1 MFTQII
7 SRCTEEPVALG
18 GEGSSRAGGSRAG
31 PLHLSDFKMMTRSK
45 SSMLAQGA
53 PSVQVGSGQGSCPQ
67 GRPPR
72 KLRKRKVS
80 VTTELTLFE
89 MVALG
94 KNSMQTAV
102 EEWVQSYKE
111 DRALALL
118 DLISFFMQC
127 CGCEGMVTAELCQS
141 SQGGSAAHTVTERFD
156 QETGLYYKKF
166 VASPWI
172 LTVMWPE
179 KPENDFYPIVGPGP
193 FWKRFRAN
201 FCEFTEL
208 LVRQMH
214 CSALCDGQLVDT
226 VICMLT
232 GLTTSAVHS
241 LRHTSSLAAMKLL
254 TALASMNQGT
264 CPVQRLYDIE
274 SVSRPKGRRESC
286 GQLLD
291 QRHQPQ
297 RKPEAIDNIICSLFK
312 RTFVPRYRDVSSD
325 IRVICVA
332 ELGCWIRLY
341 PDMFLDNNYLKY
353 IGWMLYDK
361 DASVR
366 LKCITALK
374 ALYEKR
380 ESAMKLGLFFHR
392 FKKRILSMTQD
403 RQPEITSECMQLL
416 GLISEHY
423 EGVFSN
429 KEYIFLFQFVYA
441 AYRPLATAAGQ
452 LVCKSL
458 SVFPRLLAL
467 PPQESFLS
475 PELPDKFNRNFQSMK
490 TLIDFYLQGEFH
502 RHVPYLVDG
511 LWDSAPALV
520 QNWECM
526 TALLLE
532 PHGGRRAL
540 TSRQEQVLIEIL
552 VAAVR
557 QVAEGH
563 PPTGR
568 CLGKRASRELDKA
581 HHWCDHTDMSQH
593 FVKVLPQ
600 LLSKFAADKEKVTH
614 LLQIPQYCN
623 LHMYGTDGLDPHLD
637 AALLELDCL
646 VQRHSD
652 VAVLEACA
660 QAYGSYCDEGGPAH
674 CQAVPAC
681 SRLVD
686 MLVDMLTP
694 LLDAFMQQ
702 EKQGL
707 FPRHGEVV
715 RICSTL
721 RRLAAFYSAHDLSG
735 WNLYEKV
742 DCLLTFRRQ
751 QGNLPTEVVHCALQ
765 CTYYAL
771 LWQIVAATDRL
782 PPQEVLLGLRSRLMK
797 FCLVCRAYLGHESKV
812 LSERAF
818 ILLCDLLLILSHQGP
833 EEHTGLGLLF
843 FIPNHVLQGKLIAF
857 VREHVFL
864 EEAGP
869 PGSSRVCKDDTDKL
883 DNLFRRRNMLAVFC
897 KLIVYNVLEMNAAA
911 EVYQFYLKH
920 YHHFGDIIKETIT
933 RTRQNDRLRN
943 ALSLLLCLQQLF
955 QKHADA
961 CGLGFSPVEFIC
973 GPLASIR
980 LLARRL
986 ALTLGFDRARDAAH
1000 LIHRRGLAFAFSEAP
1015 ELEQGRLRFPNLGF
1029 LLLLAEFSCKIP
1041 QAERG
1046 AALAHFRD
1054 SIPEGLPIFGEG
1066 DVDPLVVY
1074 RKSLMRTYD
1083 VFPGE
1088 KEPAANPFDAICK
1101 HIKRAQELPM
1111 GSCSAWTPDTL
1122 ASSTGTDTELT
1133 NHSRGGKSKRDI
1145 FDADFLSDSESS
1157 DEDIDVKHVP
1167 TPEGFAA
1174 VKWGPLACPL
1184 AHPGAFP
1191 PMASLLDSPMTT
1203 LHWEGKFQNQLSPS
1217 SWVGSWLPCLMT
1229 APVVCGLWAPPLVAQ
1244 GLSAGGLS
1252 PVLLPSCKGGRLPWV
1267 SAQCMDV
1274 AEKLVEPDWGRRAT
1288 AAGQCPFLGTHSG
1301 TTPHSIS
1308 HAGAK
1313 QPPLTAEWTLR
1324 VSAVLPRGL
1333 PWPSPQWE
1341 LHILVWAGSTGPLH
1355 QVG

>member
-1 MFTQII
+1 
-7 SRCTEEPVALG
+7 
-18 GEGSSRAGGSRAG
+18 
-31 PLHLSDFKMMTRSK
+31 MMTRSK
-45 SSMLAQGA
+45 SSVLAQGA
-53 PSVQVGSGQGSCPQ
+53 PSIQVASGQGSRPR

-72 KLRKRKVS
+72 KRGKRKVS
-80 VTTELTLFE
+80 ITTELTLFE

-94 KNSMQTAV
+94 KSSMQTAV

-118 DLISFFMQC
+118 DLISFFVQC

-141 SQGGSAAHTVTERFD
+141 SQGRSAAHTVTERFD

-166 VASPWI
+166 VAFPWI
-172 LTVMWPE
+172 LTIMWPE
-179 KPENDFYPIVGPGP
+179 KLENDFYPIVGPGP

-208 LVRQMH
+208 LVCQTH
-214 CSALCDGQLVDT
+214 CSALCDGQLMDT
-226 VICMLT
+226 VICTLT
-232 GLTTSAVHS
+232 SLTTSAVHS
-241 LRHTSSLAAMKLL
+241 LRLTSSLAAMKLL
-254 TALASMNQGT
+254 MALAGVNQGVCT
-264 CPVQRLYDIE
+264 AQRLSDIE
-274 SVSRPKGRRESC
+274 SMSRLKGRRKSC
-286 GQLLD
+286 VRLLGR
-291 QRHQPQ
+291 QHQPQ
-297 RKPEAIDNIICSLFK
+297 HKPEAIDNIICSLFK

-325 IRVICVA
+325 IRVICMA
-332 ELGCWIRLY
+332 ELGCWIWLY

-353 IGWMLYDK
+353 IGWMLYDT

-380 ESAMKLGLFFHR
+380 ESAVKLGLFFHR

-403 RQPEITSECMQLL
+403 RQLEITSECMQLL

-441 AYRPLATAAGQ
+441 AYRPLATAAG
-452 LVCKSL
+452 SL
-458 SVFPRLLAL
+458 LLAL
-467 PPQESFLS
+467 LPQESFLS

-490 TLIDFYLQGEFH
+490 TLTDFYLQGEFH

-532 PHGGRRAL
+532 PGG
-540 TSRQEQVLIEIL
+540 
-552 VAAVR
+552 
-557 QVAEGH
+557 GH
-563 PPTGR
+563 RGLQGVGQSPP
-568 CLGKRASRELDKA
+568 L
-581 HHWCDHTDMSQH
+581 
-593 FVKVLPQ
+593 
-600 LLSKFAADKEKVTH
+600 FAADKEKVTH

-623 LHMYGTDGLDPHLD
+623 LHVYGTDGLDSHLH

-652 VAVLEACA
+652 MAVLEACV

-681 SRLVD
+681 SWLVD

-702 EKQGL
+702 KQGL
-707 FPRHGEVV
+707 FPKHGEMV

-721 RRLAAFYSAHDLSG
+721 CRLAAFYSAHDLSG

-742 DCLLTFRRQ
+742 DYLLTFRRH
-751 QGNLPTEVVHCALQ
+751 QGCLPTEVVHCALQ

-771 LWQIVAATDRL
+771 LWQTVAATDWL
-782 PPQEVLLGLRSRLMK
+782 PPQEVLLGLRSRLRK
-797 FCLVCRAYLGHESKV
+797 FCLVCRACLGHESRV

-818 ILLCDLLLILSHQGP
+818 ILLCDLLLILSYQGP
-833 EEHTGLGLLF
+833 EEDMGLGLLF
-843 FIPNHVLQGKLIAF
+843 FVPSHVLQDKLIAF

-864 EEAGP
+864 EEVGP
-869 PGSSRVCKDDTDKL
+869 PGSRKTCKDDTDKL

-955 QKHADA
+955 QKHVDA

-1015 ELEQGRLRFPNLGF
+1015 ELELEPDRLRFPNLGF

-1074 RKSLMRTYD
+1074 RKSLMRAYD
-1083 VFPGE
+1083 VGSGE
-1088 KEPAANPFDAICK
+1088 EEPAANPFDAICK
-1101 HIKRAQELPM
+1101 HIKCPQELPT

-1122 ASSTGTDTELT
+1122 ASSTGTDTDLT
-1133 NHSRGGKSKRDI
+1133 NCSRGGKSKRDI
-1145 FDADFLSDSESS
+1145 FDVDFLSDSESS
-1157 DEDIDVKHVP
+1157 NEDIDMEHVP
-1167 TPEGFAA
+1167 TPEVRPGLGLASFSCHHLQAPVGEVACLRASVPGWRVGAGSLRGRTGTEGPVWVCHWVPVVWIFPGGPATQVLWHMCSPPPHGF
-1174 VKWGPLACPL
+1174 LAGL
-1184 AHPGAFP
+1184 
-1191 PMASLLDSPMTT
+1191 MTT
-1203 LHWEGKFQNQLSPS
+1203 LYWAGRFQNQLCPYSGVGCWIPGLITATVV
-1217 SWVGSWLPCLMT
+1217 WAVGSPGCVLRAWMLQRSWRSLT
-1229 APVVCGLWAPPLVAQ
+1229 R
-1244 GLSAGGLS
+1244 AGG
-1252 PVLLPSCKGGRLPWV
+1252 PR
-1267 SAQCMDV
+1267 Q
-1274 AEKLVEPDWGRRAT
+1274 
-1288 AAGQCPFLGTHSG
+1288 
-1301 TTPHSIS
+1301 
-1308 HAGAK
+1308 
-1313 QPPLTAEWTLR
+1313 R
-1324 VSAVLPRGL
+1324 VSALSWARRVEPLLPPDLTLVPNSASPHSGGSETSVAAEWMSRASAALPRGL
-1333 PWPSPQWE
+1333 PHPNES
-1341 LHILVWAGSTGPLH
+1341 
-1355 QVG
+1355 

>member
-1 MFTQII
+1 MARPPARSGRGLGRAGVTC
-7 SRCTEEPVALG
+7 SPPRVGARGRGPVGGKGPGRGWGSAGLRGAARGGPRARCTEEPVALG

-31 PLHLSDFKMMTRSK
+31 PLQLGDFKMMTRSK

-53 PSVQVGSGQGSCPQ
+53 PSVQVGSGQGSRPR

-254 TALASMNQGT
+254 TALASVNQGT
-264 CPVQRLYDIE
+264 CPAQRLYDIKR
-274 SVSRPKGRRESC
+274 VSRLKRRREAC
-286 GQLLD
+286 GQLLG
-291 QRHQPQ
+291 QRQQPQ
-297 RKPEAIDNIICSLFK
+297 HKPEAIDNIICSLFK

-374 ALYEKR
+374 VLYEKR

-475 PELPDKFNRNFQSMK
+475 LELPDKFNRNFQSMK
-490 TLIDFYLQGEFH
+490 TLIDFYLQGEVGLQWDLVPGEQLSFH

-511 LWDSAPALV
+511 LWDSAPSLV

-532 PHGGRRAL
+532 PRGGRRAL
-540 TSRQEQVLIEIL
+540 TTQQERVLIEIL

-568 CLGKRASRELDKA
+568 RLGKRASRELDKA
-581 HHWCDHTDMSQH
+581 RRWCDHADMSQH

-694 LLDAFMQQ
+694 LLDTFMQQ

-751 QGNLPTEVVHCALQ
+751 QGSLPTEVVHCALQ

-771 LWQIVAATDRL
+771 LWQIVAATDQL

-843 FIPNHVLQGKLIAF
+843 FVPNHVLQGKLIAF

-955 QKHADA
+955 QKHADT

-986 ALTLGFDRARDAAH
+986 ALTLGFDRARDTAH

-1088 KEPAANPFDAICK
+1088 EEPAANPFDAICK
-1101 HIKRAQELPM
+1101 HIKCPQELPT

-1133 NHSRGGKSKRDI
+1133 NRSRGGKSKRDI

-1157 DEDIDVKHVP
+1157 DEDIDVEHVP
-1167 TPEGFAA
+1167 PPEG
-1174 VKWGPLACPL
+1174 
-1184 AHPGAFP
+1184 
-1191 PMASLLDSPMTT
+1191 
-1203 LHWEGKFQNQLSPS
+1203 
-1217 SWVGSWLPCLMT
+1217 
-1229 APVVCGLWAPPLVAQ
+1229 
-1244 GLSAGGLS
+1244 
-1252 PVLLPSCKGGRLPWV
+1252 V
-1267 SAQCMDV
+1267 SD
-1274 AEKLVEPDWGRRAT
+1274 
-1288 AAGQCPFLGTHSG
+1288 
-1301 TTPHSIS
+1301 
-1308 HAGAK
+1308 
-1313 QPPLTAEWTLR
+1313 
-1324 VSAVLPRGL
+1324 
-1333 PWPSPQWE
+1333 
-1341 LHILVWAGSTGPLH
+1341 
-1355 QVG
+1355 